1 MAIDTDIPTEK
12 QDASPAASP
21 VLGVHDRVD
30 EISLLDLLIALT
42 KRKRLTFAIT
52 LVCGNLGLVVAL
64 ILPKCYTAVATILSQ
79 QQSSSMASA
88 FASQIGKPGDDGFAC
103 RPRPRPEESQ
113 RYVCGDVQQSNG
125 RRRDDPALQAHA
137 RMPPTIPVRDA
148 ESIREQLYR
157 QRSGKDG
164 LIHVSVEDKDPKRAA
179 EMANAWIKEFRNLS
193 QTLAISEASQRRL
206 FFELQMQQA
215 KDNLAKAEEVER
227 GKGRRHISEQIFS
240 EDRQLAG

>member
-88 FASQIGKPGDDGFAC
+88 FASQIGKPGDDGFVAGRDLGLKNPNDMYVVMFNSQTVEDGMIRRFRLMHEC
-103 RPRPRPEESQ
+103 R
-113 RYVCGDVQQSNG
+113 QQYLSVTRKVFGSNFTVNE
-125 RRRDDPALQAHA
+125 AA
-137 RMPPTIPVRDA
+137 RM
-148 ESIREQLYR
+148 
-157 QRSGKDG
+157 G
-164 LIHVSVEDKDPKRAA
+164 
-179 EMANAWIKEFRNLS
+179 
-193 QTLAISEASQRRL
+193 
-206 FFELQMQQA
+206 
-215 KDNLAKAEEVER
+215 
-227 GKGRRHISEQIFS
+227 
-240 EDRQLAG
+240 